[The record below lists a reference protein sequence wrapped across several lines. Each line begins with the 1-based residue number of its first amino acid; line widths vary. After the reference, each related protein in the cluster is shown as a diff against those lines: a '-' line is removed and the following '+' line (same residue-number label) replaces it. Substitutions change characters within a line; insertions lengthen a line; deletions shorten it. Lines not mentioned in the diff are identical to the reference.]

1 MNLYGHPWSINTR
14 KILMTLAEK
23 EAEARLVLVMIPHGE
38 QKRPEHLRVH
48 PFGKVPVLD
57 DDGFVLYEVRAITTY
72 LDMKLAGPRLIPE
85 APRERARMDQ
95 WISVAD
101 SYFVPS
107 AHALIVERLFRRFL
121 GGEPDAAAIASGRAG
136 IEPALDAIDRAL
148 ATQPFLAG
156 QSFSLADIHWMPYL
170 EYLTRTGEGEP
181 IERRANLRRWWA
193 RCSER
198 PSWRRVARS
207 GPQPD
212 DAGVRADD
220 VAKLYR

>member
-23 EAEARLVLVMIPHGE
+23 AAEAKLVLVMIPHGE

-72 LDMKLAGPRLIPE
+72 LDARLSGARLVPE

-101 SYFVPS
+101 SYFVPF
-107 AHALIVERLFRRFL
+107 AHSLIVERLFRPFL
-121 GGEPDAAAIASGRAG
+121 GGEQDAATIASGRAG
-136 IEPALDAIDRAL
+136 IELALDTIDRAL
-148 ATQPFLAG
+148 ADQRFLAG
-156 QSFSLADIHWMPYL
+156 PAFSLADIHWMPYL

-181 IERRANLRRWWA
+181 IERRPNLRRWWA
-193 RCSER
+193 ECRER
-198 PSWRRVARS
+198 PSWQRVSRT

-220 VAKLYR
+220 IAKLYR

>member
-14 KILMTLAEK
+14 KTLLTLAEK
-23 EAEARLVLVMIPHGE
+23 AAEARLVLVMIPHGE
-38 QKRPEHLRVH
+38 QKRPEHLQLH

-57 DDGFVLYEVRAITTY
+57 DDDFVLYEVRAINRY
-72 LDMKLAGPRLIPE
+72 LDTRLAGPRLVPE

-101 SYFVPS
+101 SYFVPF
-107 AHALIVERLFRRFL
+107 AHSLIVERLFRRFL
-121 GGEPDAAAIASGRAG
+121 GGDQDAAAIASGRAG

-156 QSFSLADIHWMPYL
+156 QTFSLADIHWMPYF
-170 EYLTRTGEGEP
+170 EYLTRIGESEP

-193 RCSER
+193 ESSER
-198 PSWRRVARS
+198 PSWRRVART

-212 DAGVRADD
+212 DPGVRADD
-220 VAKLYR
+220 IAKLYR